1 MMKPSPS
8 PSPSQSQ
15 SQSQWQF
22 QSRSRSR
29 SQSQSQRHWRPQVR
43 VANTLTLSWLCL
55 LLLLPPSRQFETDC
69 GCRPGRRGARIISG
83 ASTNEGQFPWQASL
97 ELLHPSLGFLG
108 HWCGA
113 VLIHQYWI
121 LSAAHCVHNDLFNLP
136 IPPLWTVVLGEHDR
150 DVESGNEQRIP
161 VEKIVMHHRYH
172 NFRHDVVLMKLSK
185 PADLAKA
192 SNIRRICLPFM
203 LAETPEA
210 ELSGTA
216 STPVAD
222 EDVLSQQ
229 LELDDVPEKIDNF
242 LRSVQSRR
250 RYRNVTAPSMRELMN
265 MKILSRMRQALAQ
278 RSPRSLKRSRR
289 RNDKLMKLGPPRDP
303 EDSMEQKHRKT
314 AEVPRE
320 MGFVDC
326 VATGWGKANI
336 SGDLSSQLL
345 KTQVPLHQNGRC
357 KDAYGSFVNIHGG
370 HLCAGKLNGEGGTCV
385 GDSGGPLQ
393 CRLNRNGPWI
403 LVGVTSFGS
412 GCALEGFPDVYTRT
426 SYYMK
431 WIEDTIAAQ

>member
-1 MMKPSPS
+1 MMKPSQS
-8 PSPSQSQ
+8 PSPAQSQ
-15 SQSQWQF
+15 SQPESRP
-22 QSRSRSR
+22 QSRS
-29 SQSQSQRHWRPQVR
+29 HWQCHWQIP
-43 VANTLTLSWLCL
+43 VANAATLSWLCL
-55 LLLLPPSRQFETDC
+55 LLLLPSSRQFETDC
-69 GCRPGRRGARIISG
+69 GCRPARRGPRIIAG
-83 ASTNEGQFPWQASL
+83 AATNEGQFPWQASL

-150 DVESGNEQRIP
+150 GVESGNEQRIP

-185 PADLAKA
+185 PADLERA
-192 SNIRRICLPFM
+192 SNIRRICLPFL
-203 LAETPEA
+203 LAESQDSAPA
-210 ELSGTA
+210 ETEPS
-216 STPVAD
+216 SPSAD
-222 EDVLSQQ
+222 EDVLIQQ
-229 LELDDVPEKIDNF
+229 LELEDVPEKIDNF

-250 RYRNVTAPSMRELMN
+250 RYRNVTAPSMKELMN

-289 RNDKLMKLGPPRDP
+289 RNDKLMKLGPRRGDS
-303 EDSMEQKHRKT
+303 EDSAEQKHRK
-314 AEVPRE
+314 ASEVSEPKE
-320 MGFVDC
+320 MAFVDC

-336 SGDLSSQLL
+336 SGDLSNQLL

-393 CRLNRNGPWI
+393 CRLSRDGPWI

-431 WIEDTIAAQ
+431 WIEDTIAAH

>member
-1 MMKPSPS
+1 VSHARDEQLSCASCPMMKPSLSQPQ
-8 PSPSQSQ
+8 PHSQSH
-15 SQSQWQF
+15 SQSLWHWH
-22 QSRSRSR
+22 
-29 SQSQSQRHWRPQVR
+29 SQVTS
-43 VANTLTLSWLCL
+43 ATTLRWLCL
-55 LLLLPPSRQFETDC
+55 LLLIHSSRQFETDC
-69 GCRPGRRGARIISG
+69 GCRPARRGPRIISG

-185 PADLAKA
+185 PADLARA

-203 LAETPEA
+203 LAETPDTTP
-210 ELSGTA
+210 SGTVLTGVPA
-216 STPVAD
+216 N
-222 EDVLSQQ
+222 EDVLIQQ

-265 MKILSRMRQALAQ
+265 MKILSRMRQAMAQ

-289 RNDKLMKLGPPRDP
+289 RNDKLMKLGPRRDA
-303 EDSMEQKHRKT
+303 EESVEQKHLKVS
-314 AEVPRE
+314 EEPRE
-320 MGFVDC
+320 LAFVDC

-336 SGDLSSQLL
+336 SGDLSNQLL

-393 CRLNRNGPWI
+393 CRLNRDGPWI

-431 WIEDTIAAQ
+431 WIEETIAAH

>member
-1 MMKPSPS
+1 MMK
-8 PSPSQSQ
+8 PSQSQ
-15 SQSQWQF
+15 SQSQSQSESRP
-22 QSRSRSR
+22 QSRS
-29 SQSQSQRHWRPQVR
+29 HWQCHWQIP
-43 VANTLTLSWLCL
+43 VANTATLRWLCL
-55 LLLLPPSRQFETDC
+55 LLLLPSSRQFETDC
-69 GCRPGRRGARIISG
+69 GCRPSRRGPRIIAG
-83 ASTNEGQFPWQASL
+83 AATNEGQFPWQASL

-185 PADLAKA
+185 PADLERA
-192 SNIRRICLPFM
+192 SNIRRICLPFL
-203 LAETPEA
+203 LAESPDPDPA
-210 ELSGTA
+210 ETVSP
-216 STPVAD
+216 SQSAD
-222 EDVLSQQ
+222 EDVLIQQ
-229 LELDDVPEKIDNF
+229 LDLEDVPEKIDNF
-242 LRSVQSRR
+242 LRSIQSRR
-250 RYRNVTAPSMRELMN
+250 RYRNVTAPSMKELMN

-278 RSPRSLKRSRR
+278 RSPRTLKRSRR
-289 RNDKLMKLGPPRDP
+289 RNDKLMKLGPRRGGF
-303 EDSMEQKHRKT
+303 EDSAEQKYLK
-314 AEVPRE
+314 ASEVSEPKE
-320 MGFVDC
+320 MAFVDC

-336 SGDLSSQLL
+336 SGDLSNQLL

-393 CRLNRNGPWI
+393 CRLSRDGPWI

-431 WIEDTIAAQ
+431 WIEDTIAAH

>member
-1 MMKPSPS
+1 MKSS
-8 PSPSQSQ
+8 HILALQ
-15 SQSQWQF
+15 
-22 QSRSRSR
+22 
-29 SQSQSQRHWRPQVR
+29 
-43 VANTLTLSWLCL
+43 WLCL
-55 LLLLPPSRQFETDC
+55 LLLLPSSIQFETDC
-69 GCRPGRRGARIISG
+69 GCRPARRAPRIIAG
-83 ASTNEGQFPWQASL
+83 ATTNEGQFPWQASL

-150 DVESGNEQRIP
+150 DVESGHEQRIP

-172 NFRHDVVLMKLSK
+172 NFRHDVVLMKLTK
-185 PADLAKA
+185 PADINRS

-203 LAETPEA
+203 LAGISEKEA
-210 ELSGTA
+210 NTMSGT
-216 STPVAD
+216 SMT
-222 EDVLSQQ
+222 EDILSQQ

-242 LRSVQSRR
+242 LRSVQGRR

-265 MKILSRMRQALAQ
+265 MKILSRLRQALAQ
-278 RSPRSLKRSRR
+278 RSPRSLKRTRR
-289 RNDKLMKLGPPRDP
+289 RNDKLMKLDT
-303 EDSMEQKHRKT
+303 EQESGAPKSY
-314 AEVPRE
+314 ENPRE
-320 MGFVDC
+320 MAFVEC
-326 VATGWGKANI
+326 VATGWGKANV

-345 KTQVPLHQNGRC
+345 KTHVPLHQNRRC

-370 HLCAGKLNGEGGTCV
+370 HLCAGKLNGKGGTCV

-393 CRLNRNGPWI
+393 CRLSHDGPWI
-403 LVGVTSFGS
+403 LAGVTSFGS

-431 WIEDTIAAQ
+431 WIEDTIASH

>member
-8 PSPSQSQ
+8 QTQSQ
-15 SQSQWQF
+15 SQL
-22 QSRSRSR
+22 
-29 SQSQSQRHWRPQVR
+29 QSQSRPHWQCHWQIPVT
-43 VANTLTLSWLCL
+43 NTTTLSWLCL
-55 LLLLPPSRQFETDC
+55 LLLLPSSRQFETDC
-69 GCRPGRRGARIISG
+69 GCRPARRGPRIISG
-83 ASTNEGQFPWQASL
+83 AATSEGQFPWQASL

-185 PADLAKA
+185 PADLTRA
-192 SNIRRICLPFM
+192 SNIRRICLPFL
-203 LAETPEA
+203 LAESPDQSQSQSQSEA
-210 ELSGTA
+210 VSPA
-216 STPVAD
+216 SSAD
-222 EDVLSQQ
+222 EDVLIQQ
-229 LELDDVPEKIDNF
+229 LELEDVPEKIDNF

-250 RYRNVTAPSMRELMN
+250 RYRNVTAPSMKELMN

-278 RSPRSLKRSRR
+278 RSPRSHKRSRR
-289 RNDKLMKLGPPRDP
+289 RNDKLMKLGPRRESD
-303 EDSMEQKHRKT
+303 DSAEQKRLKVSD
-314 AEVPRE
+314 EPKE
-320 MGFVDC
+320 MAFVDC

-336 SGDLSSQLL
+336 SGDLSNQLL

-357 KDAYGSFVNIHGG
+357 RDAYGSFVNIHGG

-393 CRLNRNGPWI
+393 CRLNRDGPWI

-412 GCALEGFPDVYTRT
+412 GCALEGFPDVYTRA

-431 WIEDTIAAQ
+431 WIEDTIATH

>member
-1 MMKPSPS
+1 MKSS
-8 PSPSQSQ
+8 NILALQ
-15 SQSQWQF
+15 
-22 QSRSRSR
+22 
-29 SQSQSQRHWRPQVR
+29 
-43 VANTLTLSWLCL
+43 WLCL
-55 LLLLPPSRQFETDC
+55 LLLPPSSIQFETDC
-69 GCRPGRRGARIISG
+69 GCRPARRTPRIIAG
-83 ASTNEGQFPWQASL
+83 ATTNEGQFPWQASL

-150 DVESGNEQRIP
+150 DVESGHEQRIP

-172 NFRHDVVLMKLSK
+172 NFRHDVVLMKLTK
-185 PADLAKA
+185 PADINRS
-192 SNIRRICLPFM
+192 SNVRRICLPFM
-203 LAETPEA
+203 LAGVPENEA
-210 ELSGTA
+210 NAMSGT
-216 STPVAD
+216 SMT

-242 LRSVQSRR
+242 LRSVQGRR
-250 RYRNVTAPSMRELMN
+250 RYRNVTAPSMRDLMN
-265 MKILSRMRQALAQ
+265 MKILSRLRQALAQ
-278 RSPRSLKRSRR
+278 RSPRSLKRTRR
-289 RNDKLMKLGPPRDP
+289 RNDKLMKLDT
-303 EDSMEQKHRKT
+303 EQESGAPKSY
-314 AEVPRE
+314 ENPRE
-320 MGFVDC
+320 MAFVEC

-336 SGDLSSQLL
+336 SGDLSNQLL
-345 KTQVPLHQNGRC
+345 KTHVPLHKNRRC

-370 HLCAGKLNGEGGTCV
+370 HLCAGKLNGKGGTCV

-393 CRLNRNGPWI
+393 CRLSHDGPWI
-403 LVGVTSFGS
+403 LAGVTSFGS

-431 WIEDTIAAQ
+431 WIEDTIASH